1 MSKSENKHNN
11 RDLQM
16 LKEEVSESEY
26 QNAQYEAEKKQKNFS
41 IEWVQSADST
51 RGFCGAKR
59 TRCGAS
65 GLN

>member
-26 QNAQYEAEKKQKNFS
+26 QNAQYEAEKKEHIS
-41 IEWVQSADST
+41 YWLIIIAPIIMT
-51 RGFCGAKR
+51 LAILILYYCLCR
-59 TRCGAS
+59 
-65 GLN
+65 

>member
-26 QNAQYEAEKKQKNFS
+26 QNAQYEA
-41 IEWVQSADST
+41 
-51 RGFCGAKR
+51 
-59 TRCGAS
+59 
-65 GLN
+65 

>member
-26 QNAQYEAEKKQKNFS
+26 QNAQYEAEKKEHIS
-41 IEWVQSADST
+41 YCLIIIAPIIMT
-51 RGFCGAKR
+51 LAILILYHCFCR
-59 TRCGAS
+59 
-65 GLN
+65 